1 MITDISRPSDKDLSR
16 LASLL
21 GDRATLNEPIGPY
34 TTYRVGG
41 EASIFMRILSVE
53 DLHALSRALSK
64 VRVPVIV
71 LGRGSN
77 MLVSDSGFRGVA
89 ITLGPF
95 AEQISL
101 PQINEQPILI
111 AGSMASLPV
120 LARQSVHHGLTGFEW
135 AVGVP
140 GSLGGAV
147 RMNAGGHGADMIA
160 SLISVRLFHI
170 DRGIEANVS
179 AANLGLRFRGS
190 DLTDQHVVLSATL
203 RLSWGD
209 SAQGEARMTE
219 IVKWRR
225 DHQPGGQNAGSV
237 FVNPVAGATS
247 AGALIDGLGLR
258 GYRIGSA
265 SISDKHANFIQADE
279 DGSADDVAEVMT
291 FIRDRVSETH
301 GIDLR
306 SEIRLVGFSSAVAVD
321 AGAQSLFEQKHDSQL
336 DAAFGTSADTDL
348 SIPMPTFSEQLS
360 DDVMAELHDAFTGD
374 LTPIS
379 NLRVVRPDVHT
390 SERASELANES
401 VNELVNELASES
413 SVSSLSLKTNDG
425 RIVIVDEELRLPT
438 DSDFPVD
445 EQTSSV
451 HIAPTSNSGTII
463 EDSRWASRRKVV
475 ATNASRNKKRLLV
488 LAGSVFGVIACVLV
502 VLASP
507 IVGVRKIDVEGVRYM
522 NADLVTSV
530 KKSLLGKSV
539 LTVDTNAAERRLE
552 GDPWVDSVRIRTYFP
567 TRLTIEIVE
576 RVPVA
581 WFIGVDNRAR
591 IVDQDA
597 RVLAVETGQPTA
609 YLQITGVGANLAPGG
624 SAGDI
629 YRAAAQLAKALP
641 DELLKVVLNVGTAG
655 PNQLT
660 MTLRSGTLVNFGQ
673 PVDVQKKLIALVV
686 LLRRQDSKQIIS
698 IDLTNTDVPTVKS
711 K

>member
-390 SERASELANES
+390 SEGASELASES
-401 VNELVNELASES
+401 ANELASES

-641 DELLKVVLNVGTAG
+641 DELMKVVLNVGTAG

>member
-1 MITDISRPSDKDLSR
+1 M
-16 LASLL
+16 
-21 GDRATLNEPIGPY
+21 
-34 TTYRVGG
+34 
-41 EASIFMRILSVE
+41 
-53 DLHALSRALSK
+53 
-64 VRVPVIV
+64 
-71 LGRGSN
+71 
-77 MLVSDSGFRGVA
+77 
-89 ITLGPF
+89 
-95 AEQISL
+95 
-101 PQINEQPILI
+101 
-111 AGSMASLPV
+111 
-120 LARQSVHHGLTGFEW
+120 
-135 AVGVP
+135 
-140 GSLGGAV
+140 
-147 RMNAGGHGADMIA
+147 
-160 SLISVRLFHI
+160 
-170 DRGIEANVS
+170 
-179 AANLGLRFRGS
+179 
-190 DLTDQHVVLSATL
+190 
-203 RLSWGD
+203 
-209 SAQGEARMTE
+209 
-219 IVKWRR
+219 
-225 DHQPGGQNAGSV
+225 
-237 FVNPVAGATS
+237 
-247 AGALIDGLGLR
+247 
-258 GYRIGSA
+258 
-265 SISDKHANFIQADE
+265 
-279 DGSADDVAEVMT
+279 
-291 FIRDRVSETH
+291 
-301 GIDLR
+301 
-306 SEIRLVGFSSAVAVD
+306 
-321 AGAQSLFEQKHDSQL
+321 
-336 DAAFGTSADTDL
+336 
-348 SIPMPTFSEQLS
+348 
-360 DDVMAELHDAFTGD
+360 
-374 LTPIS
+374 
-379 NLRVVRPDVHT
+379 RPDVHT
-390 SERASELANES
+390 SESA
-401 VNELVNELASES
+401 NELASES

-624 SAGDI
+624 SAVDI

-641 DELLKVVLNVGTAG
+641 DELMKVVLNVGTAG

>member
-390 SERASELANES
+390 SESA
-401 VNELVNELASES
+401 NELASES

-567 TRLTIEIVE
+567 MRLTIEIVE

-641 DELLKVVLNVGTAG
+641 DELMKVVLNVGTAG

>member
-77 MLVSDSGFRGVA
+77 MLISDSGFRGVA

-336 DAAFGTSADTDL
+336 DAAFGNSADTDL

-390 SERASELANES
+390 SESAG
-401 VNELVNELASES
+401 ELVNELASES

>member
-390 SERASELANES
+390 SESA
-401 VNELVNELASES
+401 NELASERANERATES

-451 HIAPTSNSGTII
+451 HIAPTSNSGTVI

-641 DELLKVVLNVGTAG
+641 DELMKVVLNVGTAG

>member
-265 SISDKHANFIQADE
+265 SISDKHANFIQSDE

-390 SERASELANES
+390 SESA
-401 VNELVNELASES
+401 NELASES

-522 NADLVTSV
+522 NADLITSV

-567 TRLTIEIVE
+567 SRLTIEIVE

-641 DELLKVVLNVGTAG
+641 DELMKVVLNVGTAG

>member
-1 MITDISRPSDKDLSR
+1 
-16 LASLL
+16 
-21 GDRATLNEPIGPY
+21 
-34 TTYRVGG
+34 
-41 EASIFMRILSVE
+41 
-53 DLHALSRALSK
+53 
-64 VRVPVIV
+64 
-71 LGRGSN
+71 
-77 MLVSDSGFRGVA
+77 
-89 ITLGPF
+89 
-95 AEQISL
+95 
-101 PQINEQPILI
+101 
-111 AGSMASLPV
+111 
-120 LARQSVHHGLTGFEW
+120 
-135 AVGVP
+135 
-140 GSLGGAV
+140 
-147 RMNAGGHGADMIA
+147 
-160 SLISVRLFHI
+160 
-170 DRGIEANVS
+170 
-179 AANLGLRFRGS
+179 
-190 DLTDQHVVLSATL
+190 
-203 RLSWGD
+203 
-209 SAQGEARMTE
+209 
-219 IVKWRR
+219 
-225 DHQPGGQNAGSV
+225 
-237 FVNPVAGATS
+237 
-247 AGALIDGLGLR
+247 
-258 GYRIGSA
+258 
-265 SISDKHANFIQADE
+265 
-279 DGSADDVAEVMT
+279 MT

-390 SERASELANES
+390 SESASERANELASES
-401 VNELVNELASES
+401 VNESVNELASES

-522 NADLVTSV
+522 NADLITSV

-567 TRLTIEIVE
+567 SRLTIEIVE

-641 DELLKVVLNVGTAG
+641 DELMKVVLNVGTAG

>member
-390 SERASELANES
+390 SESA
-401 VNELVNELASES
+401 NELASERANERATES

-641 DELLKVVLNVGTAG
+641 DELMKVVLNVGTAG

>member
-390 SERASELANES
+390 SEGAS
-401 VNELVNELASES
+401 ELVNELASES

-522 NADLVTSV
+522 NADLITSV

-641 DELLKVVLNVGTAG
+641 DELMKVVLNVGTAG